1 MELRPEVGTMSRDGR
16 LRRRMLPGLGLDE
29 QRHVYYYA
37 LLPNLLLSLHPDYV
51 MSHTLRPLA
60 CNRTEIVC
68 EWHFHPDAI
77 ARPDFDPKGAIDFW
91 ELTNRQDWDLSE
103 LAQQGIG
110 SRGYQPGPYSNREE
124 LLHALDRFV
133 LDRVGARE

>member
-1 MELRPEVGTMSRDGR
+1 
-16 LRRRMLPGLGLDE
+16 MLTF
-29 QRHVYYYA
+29 
-37 LLPNLLLSLHPDYV
+37 
-51 MSHTLRPLA
+51 TLWPLA
-60 CNRTEIVC
+60 PDRTEIVC